1 MGVQIP
7 PGLPN
12 NVHRVAWTARGRD
25 SMMNKI
31 KEFFR
36 DVKVEIKKVV
46 YPSREELIG
55 STWVVI
61 ITSIVISLFL
71 GIVDLGLTKLV
82 KIALR

>member
-1 MGVQIP
+1 MI
-7 PGLPN
+7 
-12 NVHRVAWTARGRD
+12 
-25 SMMNKI
+25 NKI

-36 DVKVEIKKVV
+36 EVKIEIRKVV

-61 ITSIVISLFL
+61 LTAVVISVFL
-71 GIVDLGLTKLV
+71 GIVDLGLSKLV